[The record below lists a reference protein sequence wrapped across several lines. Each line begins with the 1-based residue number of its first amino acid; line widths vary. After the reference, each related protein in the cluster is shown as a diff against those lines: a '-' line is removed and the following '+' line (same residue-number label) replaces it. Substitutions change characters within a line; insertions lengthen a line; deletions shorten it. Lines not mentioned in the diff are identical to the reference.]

1 MAPPRVSIGRKR
13 RFLLLGA
20 LNVALTNLLLQLLLW
35 AEYPLVIGPI
45 VAGKADVVFGSR
57 FQCATPHRVA
67 HF

>member
-1 MAPPRVSIGRKR
+1 L
-13 RFLLLGA
+13 LLLGA

-57 FQCATPHRVA
+57 FQGATPHRVA